1 MYIKWYIILKV
12 YIDIYG
18 YIVLYIYGDV
28 CVYSI
33 DHYVMVGEKKKNK
46 VLYDITWLYT
56 IK

>member
-1 MYIKWYIILKV
+1 MYIILKV

-33 DHYVMVGEKKKNK
+33 DHYVYGWREKNK
-46 VLYDITWLYT
+46 VLYDIT
-56 IK
+56 